1 MQANQEILK
10 LQANA
15 AEEAE
20 RSAAAV
26 QAQQGLQAEVQ
37 AQQQVQALLHTP
49 PPPLFPSVSEVRCSS
64 EGFSLQALPWSW
76 KNATFSMCQIFA
88 VPSLFAEAPQFPTHV
103 LSIRLA
109 APSND

>member
-20 RSAAAV
+20 HSAAAV

-37 AQQQVQALLHTP
+37 AQQQVQAMLHT

-76 KNATFSMCQIFA
+76 KNATFSTCQIFA

-103 LSIRLA
+103 LSISLA
-109 APSND
+109 ALPND